1 MKKYSKCAV
10 YALEEFTNKE
20 GQRFY
25 DATLVENTYNPKI
38 PYANKWEMTFYKC
51 QIYEDIDLE
60 VANFDLGVTKN
71 PVSFENISNPAHSV
85 IRVLDFE
92 YVNRTQWK
100 GQSQVKNDMGKAK
113 VKQYIAISKCVYD
126 APQFKSEERQIA
138 DIEKRLEVQKQNN
151 IELRKKIK
159 QLEKEL
165 AKRDEEILDKNE
177 KLNNIQIGYNPK
189 WKESKALP
197 TKDDMVE
204 FEDI

>member
-38 PYANKWEMTFYKC
+38 PYTNKWEMTFYKC
-51 QIYEDIDLE
+51 QIYTDLE
-60 VANFDLGVTKN
+60 LETANFDLGVTKN
-71 PVSFENISNPAHSV
+71 PISFENISNPAHSV

-126 APQFKSEERQIA
+126 TPQFKSEERQIA
-138 DIEKRLEVQKQNN
+138 DIEKRLELQKQNN

>member
-1 MKKYSKCAV
+1 MKKYSKCAI

-51 QIYEDIDLE
+51 QIYTDLDLE

-71 PVSFENISNPAHSV
+71 PISFENISNPSHSI
-85 IRVLDFE
+85 IRILDFE
-92 YVNRTQWK
+92 DINRSIWK
-100 GQSQVKNDMGKAK
+100 GNTQVLNDMGKPKYKAYK
-113 VKQYIAISKCVYD
+113 AIHSCVYD
-126 APQFKSEERQIA
+126 TPQFKSEERQIA

-165 AKRDEEILDKNE
+165 NKRDEEILEKNE
-177 KLNNIQIGYNPK
+177 KLNNIQINYNPNWSEK
-189 WKESKALP
+189 KALP